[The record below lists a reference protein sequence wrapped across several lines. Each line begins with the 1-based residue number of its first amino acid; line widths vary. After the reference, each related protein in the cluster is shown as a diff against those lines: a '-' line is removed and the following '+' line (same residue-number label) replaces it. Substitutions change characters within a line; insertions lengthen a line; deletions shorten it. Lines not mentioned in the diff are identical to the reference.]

1 LIHIVH
7 QVFGRA
13 TGLIFI
19 IFLFTSSGCSLW
31 RTDKFLLPADQS
43 EDVFLDE
50 VPFFQQE
57 TYQCGPSSLAMVLA
71 WTGLELTPNDLTVDV
86 YSPVLH
92 GSLQPSLISAARQ
105 YGRVAY
111 PIKGFKEL
119 FAEINDNHPV
129 IVLQNLGLSW
139 YPKWHYAV
147 VVGYENRRETII
159 LHTGVKS
166 AERLSIKTFQN
177 TWSRSDYWGLLILP
191 TDELPAMVT
200 EEKYLNAVAGLE
212 RTGQFEAAINAY
224 KSAITQWPQ
233 SLSAWMG
240 LGNSFYAQ
248 GDLSSAARA
257 FNQTM
262 QLYPSNGMPIN
273 NLAQVLWE
281 QGKKEQAMQAIRHAI
296 ELGGPFKYVF
306 EETLQDF
313 EQNSK

>member
-1 LIHIVH
+1 MVHIVH
-7 QVFGRA
+7 QVGSWA
-13 TGLIFI
+13 AGLIFI

-31 RTDKFLLPADQS
+31 RTDKFLFPADQS
-43 EDVFLDE
+43 EEIFLAE

-86 YSPVLH
+86 YTPVLH
-92 GSLQPSLISAARQ
+92 GSLQPSLISAARL
-105 YGRVAY
+105 YGRIAY
-111 PIKGFKEL
+111 PIKGLKEL

-129 IVLQNLGLSW
+129 IVLQNLGLKW

-147 VVGYENRRETII
+147 VIGYENSGKTII
-159 LHTGVKS
+159 LHSGMNP
-166 AERLSIKTFQN
+166 AERLSIQTFQN
-177 TWSRSDYWGLLILP
+177 TWSRSDYWGLLVLP
-191 TDELPAMVT
+191 PDELPAIVT

-212 RTGQFEAAINAY
+212 RTGQFETAISAY
-224 KSAITQWPQ
+224 RSAISRWPQ

-248 GDLSSAARA
+248 GDLSSAASA
-257 FNQTM
+257 FKQAM

-273 NLAQVLWE
+273 NFAQVLWE

-296 ELGGPFKYVF
+296 ELGGPFKSVF

-313 EQNSK
+313 EQNNK

>member
-1 LIHIVH
+1 MVHIVH
-7 QVFGRA
+7 QVGSWA
-13 TGLIFI
+13 AGLIFI

-31 RTDKFLLPADQS
+31 RTDKFLFPADQS
-43 EDVFLDE
+43 EEIFLAE

-86 YSPVLH
+86 YTPVLH
-92 GSLQPSLISAARQ
+92 GSLQPSLISAARL
-105 YGRVAY
+105 YGRIAY
-111 PIKGFKEL
+111 PIKGLKEL

-129 IVLQNLGLSW
+129 IVLQNLGLKW

-147 VVGYENRRETII
+147 VIGYENSGKTII
-159 LHTGVKS
+159 LHSGMNP
-166 AERLSIKTFQN
+166 AERLSIQTFQN
-177 TWSRSDYWGLLILP
+177 TWSRSDYWGLLVLP
-191 TDELPAMVT
+191 PDELPAIVT

-212 RTGQFEAAINAY
+212 RTGQFETAISAY
-224 KSAITQWPQ
+224 RSAISLWPQ

-248 GDLSSAARA
+248 GDLSSAASA
-257 FNQTM
+257 FKQAM

-273 NLAQVLWE
+273 NFAQVLWE

-296 ELGGPFKYVF
+296 ELGGPFKSVF

-313 EQNSK
+313 EQNNK

>member
-1 LIHIVH
+1 
-7 QVFGRA
+7 
-13 TGLIFI
+13 
-19 IFLFTSSGCSLW
+19 LFTSSGCSLW
-31 RTDKFLLPADQS
+31 RTDKFLYPADQS
-43 EDVFLDE
+43 EEIFLAE

-86 YSPVLH
+86 YTPVLH
-92 GSLQPSLISAARQ
+92 GSLQPSLISAARL
-105 YGRVAY
+105 YGRIAY
-111 PIKGFKEL
+111 PIKGLKEL

-129 IVLQNLGLSW
+129 IVLQNLGLKW

-147 VVGYENRRETII
+147 VIGYENSGKTII
-159 LHTGVKS
+159 LHSGMNP
-166 AERLSIKTFQN
+166 AERLSIQTFQN
-177 TWSRSDYWGLLILP
+177 TWSRSDYWGLLVLP
-191 TDELPAMVT
+191 PDELPAIVT

-212 RTGQFEAAINAY
+212 RTGQFETAISAY
-224 KSAITQWPQ
+224 RSAISRWPQ

-248 GDLSSAARA
+248 GDLSSAASA
-257 FNQTM
+257 FKQAM

-273 NLAQVLWE
+273 NFAQVLWE

-296 ELGGPFKYVF
+296 ELGGPFKSVF

-313 EQNSK
+313 EQNNK